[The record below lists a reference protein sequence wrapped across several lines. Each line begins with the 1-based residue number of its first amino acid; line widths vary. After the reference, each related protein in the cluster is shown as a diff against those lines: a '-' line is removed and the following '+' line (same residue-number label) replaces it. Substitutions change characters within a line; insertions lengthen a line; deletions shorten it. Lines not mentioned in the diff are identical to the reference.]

1 MQKSLEKTVKLY
13 EEDAYNKEFEAVV
26 MSCEKDKDRYL
37 VSLDRTAFY
46 PEGGGQPADTGY
58 IAGIRVTDTQEK
70 DGIIYH
76 YTENP
81 LEPGISVQCS
91 IDWKRRFSNMQQH
104 SGEHILSG
112 IIVQLSGFDNVGFH
126 IGSEFVTLDYNGP
139 LTDEILKEAES
150 RANSAIYANLPVNV
164 RVYSNE
170 EIIDVDYRSKKE
182 IEGPVR
188 IVEVPGCDRCACCG
202 THVARAGEI
211 GIIKIIK
218 AQNYK
223 GGTRVYILCGNRA
236 LEHFRGA
243 LESVDKISTLLSA
256 RPDQVFEA
264 TAQLLEESEEQKSRI
279 AGLQTKLFEIM
290 AEQVENEFDGN
301 IYTTIMDDLS
311 ADELRQYALILVEKV
326 GTCLLF
332 SANANEGY
340 RYACASSEIDCREIT
355 VNLNKTLEGRGGGTP
370 KLTQGAVKSGREK
383 IESFIASLT

>member
-1 MQKSLEKTVKLY
+1 M
-13 EEDAYNKEFEAVV
+13 
-26 MSCEKDKDRYL
+26 C
-37 VSLDRTAFY
+37 VSTAM
-46 PEGGGQPADTGY
+46 
-58 IAGIRVTDTQEK
+58 
-70 DGIIYH
+70 
-76 YTENP
+76 
-81 LEPGISVQCS
+81 
-91 IDWKRRFSNMQQH
+91 RR
-104 SGEHILSG
+104 LST
-112 IIVQLSGFDNVGFH
+112 ST
-126 IGSEFVTLDYNGP
+126 IG
-139 LTDEILKEAES
+139 A
-150 RANSAIYANLPVNV
+150 
-164 RVYSNE
+164 
-170 EIIDVDYRSKKE
+170 KE

-223 GGTRVYILCGNRA
+223 GGTRVYILCGIRA

-326 GTCLLF
+326 GTCLF
-332 SANANEGY
+332 STNANEGY
-340 RYACASSEIDCREIT
+340 RYACASSEIDCR
-355 VNLNKTLEGRGGGTP
+355 
-370 KLTQGAVKSGREK
+370 KLQS
-383 IESFIASLT
+383 I